1 MVLKGHRSIAN
12 QVRFN
17 PDKHLIIS
25 SGVEKVIKV
34 NETSRLIPEKF
45 PFHASA
51 SSRGPERKWS
61 QFSVPVVVMILRFV
75 MTDG

>member
-17 PDKHLIIS
+17 RDNHLLIS

-34 NETSRLIPEKF
+34 GNKLYTALLSNFMVDKF
-45 PFHASA
+45 PTVDFPQ
-51 SSRGPERKWS
+51 RPTGL
-61 QFSVPVVVMILRFV
+61 QILVFL
-75 MTDG
+75 

>member
-17 PDKHLIIS
+17 PANHVIIS

-34 NETSRLIPEKF
+34 RSEDKLNLF
-45 PFHASA
+45 C
-51 SSRGPERKWS
+51 
-61 QFSVPVVVMILRFV
+61 L
-75 MTDG
+75 